1 MMLGKLSVLLLRGYR
16 FLKPGKY
23 DNRKCDTGVGAMLSE
38 LIRIDL
44 GINAGEV
51 IVGTICA

>member
-1 MMLGKLSVLLLRGYR
+1 MLGKLSVLLLRGYR
-16 FLKPGKY
+16 FFKRPGKY